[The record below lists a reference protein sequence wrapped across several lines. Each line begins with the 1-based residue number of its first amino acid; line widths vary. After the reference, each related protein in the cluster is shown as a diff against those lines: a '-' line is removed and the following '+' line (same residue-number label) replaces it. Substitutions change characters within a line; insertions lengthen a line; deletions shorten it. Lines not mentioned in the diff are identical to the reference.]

1 MEIYKDVVR
10 KIINSYESDT
20 NFTPDYDS
28 RYGIVTFEEIC
39 LKQKSLFFLH
49 KIVVNLYIS
58 YTLDKWPKHIDADF
72 TLSNCLFGAVKV
84 TKNADP
90 DK

>member
-1 MEIYKDVVR
+1 M
-10 KIINSYESDT
+10 
-20 NFTPDYDS
+20 
-28 RYGIVTFEEIC
+28 
-39 LKQKSLFFLH
+39 
-49 KIVVNLYIS
+49 VNLYIS

-84 TKNADP
+84 TKNADS